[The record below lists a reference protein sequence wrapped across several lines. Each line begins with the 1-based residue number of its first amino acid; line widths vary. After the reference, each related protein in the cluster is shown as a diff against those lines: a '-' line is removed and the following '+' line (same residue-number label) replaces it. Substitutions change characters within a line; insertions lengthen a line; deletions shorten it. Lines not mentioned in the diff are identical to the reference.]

1 MTSLSVAPT
10 PFDARDLGADI
21 QCRRD
26 RPTPYRSRLRWP
38 DSATGARVSVS
49 HSQGSAEQA
58 YAWTALLV
66 EAAQGG
72 LDPRLVTR
80 WLTML
85 TETTC
90 GALDPALAGA
100 SLAEYGD
107 ANMELILRGLQPKSH
122 SVYLEGWRL
131 RVVPTLG
138 HLPPALVIP
147 GVLDRAVHGWIA
159 DGLSA
164 SVIKNALAILGR
176 TLEQAR
182 RDGLIEVNPTPV
194 KCWQKQFQLAQDE
207 LDEPRNLALP
217 DWDTLRELAEALVTA
232 SHSRYRGWGEVVT
245 AAACTAVRSS
255 WARRSRKSAS
265 TLWWKP
271 GSSSSMAMAYL
282 KSMRQR
288 TASAAWRSDRPS
300 RNCSTQTVASCAGE
314 SPGRPSRGYQPA
326 KSSSHHSPSNRSL
339 THIAV
344 VPPGLLARAIR
355 AVREGTC
362 SPERGWRDNEHL
374 GSCIGL

>member
-21 QCRRD
+21 QYRRD
-26 RPTPYRSRLRWP
+26 RPTPYRSRQRWP

-90 GALDPALAGA
+90 GALDPAPAGA

-194 KCWQKQFQLAQDE
+194 KGWQKQFQLAQD
-207 LDEPRNLALP
+207 DR
-217 DWDTLRELAEALVTA
+217 TA
-232 SHSRYRGWGEVVT
+232 VQ
-245 AAACTAVRSS
+245 AAAVT
-255 WARRSRKSAS
+255 
-265 TLWWKP
+265 T
-271 GSSSSMAMAYL
+271 
-282 KSMRQR
+282 
-288 TASAAWRSDRPS
+288 
-300 RNCSTQTVASCAGE
+300 
-314 SPGRPSRGYQPA
+314 SPQP
-326 KSSSHHSPSNRSL
+326 R
-339 THIAV
+339 
-344 VPPGLLARAIR
+344 
-355 AVREGTC
+355 
-362 SPERGWRDNEHL
+362 
-374 GSCIGL
+374 